1 MLVQCRE
8 RLADK
13 DPPVFQYLADGS
25 HTARRFL
32 QIKLCVQKT
41 PPGRVSPPQT
51 SFLCTVWCQDFCTN
65 NNIALFDVSK

>member
-1 MLVQCRE
+1 MTVGIYRFELFTVSIQSSFVVLVQCRE

-32 QIKLCVQKT
+32 QTKLCVQKT

-51 SFLCTVWCQDFCTN
+51 
-65 NNIALFDVSK
+65 